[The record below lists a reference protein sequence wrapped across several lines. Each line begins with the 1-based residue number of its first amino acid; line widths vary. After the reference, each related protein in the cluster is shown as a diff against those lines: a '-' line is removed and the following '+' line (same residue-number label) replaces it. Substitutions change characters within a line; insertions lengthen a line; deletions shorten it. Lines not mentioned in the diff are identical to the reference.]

1 MTIIESKMRMNIRF
15 FCCYKNYPI
24 ALALFQPACNNGSL
38 KNNFPYIMWHII
50 FIGYIFVTLMFS
62 IAQPSLA
69 RALIYL
75 VFWTILP
82 TLFAF
87 WVLMTRR
94 RNQRMKH
101 EEQLAQQQSAKN
113 LPKQ

>member
-1 MTIIESKMRMNIRF
+1 
-15 FCCYKNYPI
+15 
-24 ALALFQPACNNGSL
+24 
-38 KNNFPYIMWHII
+38 MWHIV

-69 RALIYL
+69 RMLIYL

-87 WVLMTRR
+87 WVLMVRR
-94 RNQRMKH
+94 RNQRMKQV
-101 EEQLAQQQSAKN
+101 EKSQQDVQDA
-113 LPKQ
+113 